1 MKKLTLVPEASIW
14 YRLWSMRL
22 IVATVAYSAAAGAWM
37 LLPPDIK
44 PALSEGAKAVL
55 AGIGVLLPAVA
66 AVARVVDQPR
76 LQPKDDGDGKA

>member
-1 MKKLTLVPEASIW
+1 MKKLTLIPEASIW

-37 LLPPDIK
+37 LLPVDLK
-44 PALSEGAKAVL
+44 PHLSDGVKAVL
-55 AGIGVLLPAVA
+55 AGIGVALPAIA

-76 LQPKDDGDGKA
+76 LRPKDGGDGQA